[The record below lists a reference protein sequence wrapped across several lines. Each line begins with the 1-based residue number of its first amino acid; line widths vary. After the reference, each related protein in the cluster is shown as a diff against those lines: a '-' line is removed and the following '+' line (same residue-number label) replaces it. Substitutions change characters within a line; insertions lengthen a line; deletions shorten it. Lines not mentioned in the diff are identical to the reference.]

1 MRTATLLFATAITLA
16 ACTRS
21 SSKEKEKA
29 PPPPPPTDAA
39 VTTTFDG
46 ETVVKNGCLSCHA
59 EDMLAQQ
66 RLTPAQWTKTVTK
79 MQGWGANVEPHEVAP
94 LATWLAARY
103 GLDAGGWEPSAAK
116 PNEVAAELERTEDGP
131 FANGSAERGKAL
143 FVDKCSG
150 CHGADARGHIGV
162 MLVDRPLLWRAADV
176 ASVVRR
182 GRGKMTP
189 TPLSDA
195 QIADVLAHLRSL
207 TNPPP

>member
-1 MRTATLLFATAITLA
+1 MRPATLLLATAMTVA
-16 ACTRS
+16 AC
-21 SSKEKEKA
+21 SKEKEKA
-29 PPPPPPTDAA
+29 PPPPPATDAA
-39 VTTTFDG
+39 VATTFDG

-66 RLTPAQWTKTVTK
+66 RLTPAQWTKVVTK
-79 MQGWGANVEPHEVAP
+79 MQGWGANVEPHEVGP
-94 LATWLAARY
+94 LATWLATRY
-103 GLDAGGWEPSAAK
+103 GVDAGAWEAPTAK
-116 PNEVAAELERTEDGP
+116 PNEVAAELDRTDDGP
-131 FANGSAERGKAL
+131 FANGDAERGKTL

-176 ASVVRR
+176 ANVVRR

-207 TNPPP
+207 KNPLP